1 MLNNLI
7 DGFDGRAL
15 LDFIRPNDA
24 KFRAQREKSKKDGL
38 QRWEAQFL
46 YGRLKTGMKLE
57 HPSDLGSQDFVAAI
71 KGSSGLLYKCVWQ
84 EHAMVMQVMRMGR
97 TRAEEKYLPNRSS

>member
-1 MLNNLI
+1 MEALCLI
-7 DGFDGRAL
+7 SF
-15 LDFIRPNDA
+15 NDA

-71 KGSSGLLYKCVWQ
+71 KGSSGLPYKCVWR
-84 EHAMVMQVMRMGR
+84 EHAMVM
-97 TRAEEKYLPNRSS
+97 